1 MSLRH
6 ILAAAAISASTLT
19 AHAQDGL
26 LMRFGQ
32 YRNQVSQEKMF
43 LHTDRQVYLAGETM
57 WLKIYTVDAA
67 LHKPTDVSRV
77 AYVEIVDKDNQALT
91 REKIELKDGVG
102 TGSIFIPA
110 SIASGNY
117 LLRAYTSWMKN
128 FEADYFFR
136 KPVTIVNSFVK
147 LEKPVASAA
156 PANDIQL
163 FPEGGNLLANVS
175 NKVGIK
181 VTKPDGHGADFRA
194 ALVDDSNDT
203 LVRFNPL
210 RFGMGSFEFIPVTG
224 KKYRAVVRVPGSP
237 VALVPLPEIHDEGF
251 AMKVK
256 DNGDV
261 LDVEVSFQPPIQNG
275 PAVYLLAHT
284 SQQLAKVERKNISKG
299 KAYFQVRK
307 DQLKGGVSHIT
318 VFDEKVTPVAER
330 LYFKAPAQQLN
341 IAVKSSQSQ
350 YKTRA
355 QVTLE
360 VQTDGAIPQMSM
372 SVYRMD
378 SIAPA
383 LYEQHINDY
392 LFLTSDLRGSIESPG
407 YYLSTAPEAA
417 AAADNLMLT
426 QGWRRF
432 TWSEVV
438 KDKQSFTYAP
448 EVHGHLVQGIVK
460 DLDGNPAGGVI
471 VYVSVPGNLID
482 VYSGRSD
489 AKGEVLFE
497 MKRLIGGQKILTYTD
512 SLHKVE
518 LVDPFSSAKTNTT
531 IPALTISP
539 SIETQL
545 LARTVAMQVQNL
557 YFEDKY
563 VTPRFDSTA
572 FYGKA
577 DETYLLDDYVRFPV
591 MEEVLREYV
600 RGVLVRKQ
608 RDNFRFF
615 NLDMVNKKPFN
626 ETPLILIDGVP
637 VFDVN
642 KVMEYDP
649 LKVKKVEV
657 MTRRFYHGYAAFP
670 GIISY
675 TTYKGDLDGFE
686 LDKRYVDVDY
696 EGLQLQREFY
706 SPRHESLKEGDTRLP
721 DQRSLLYWNADL
733 STDATGKQYP
743 QFFTSDVPG
752 TYQIVIEAMT
762 ADGKSGFTVQTFNVT
777 R

>member
-1 MSLRH
+1 MSLKH
-6 ILAAAAISASTLT
+6 FFATITLSAAALTL
-19 AHAQDGL
+19 HAQDDL
-26 LMRFGQ
+26 QARFEK
-32 YRNQVSQEKMF
+32 YRKEVSQEKMF

-57 WLKIYTVDAA
+57 WMKIYTVDAS
-67 LHKPTDVSRV
+67 LHKPADISRV
-77 AYVEIVDKDNQALT
+77 AYVEIIDKENNSLV
-91 REKIELKDGVG
+91 REKIQLKDGIG
-102 TGSIFIPA
+102 SGSIFIPA

-136 KPVTIVNSFVK
+136 KPVTIVNSFVR
-147 LEKPVASAA
+147 LEKPVAAA
-156 PANDIQL
+156 PTNDIQL

-181 VTKPDGHGADFRA
+181 VTKPDGNGANFRG

-203 LVRFNPL
+203 LARFNPL
-210 RFGMGSFEFIPVTG
+210 KFGMGSFEFTPTTG
-224 KKYRAVVRVPGSP
+224 KKYRAVVRADGSP
-237 VALVPLPEIHDEGF
+237 VASVALPETHEEGF
-251 AMKVK
+251 SMKLK

-261 LDVEVSFQPPIQNG
+261 LNVEVSFQPPIQNG
-275 PAVYLLAHT
+275 PAVYLLAH
-284 SQQLAKVERKNISKG
+284 SNQELAKVERKNISKG
-299 KAYFQVRK
+299 KAYFDIRK
-307 DQLKGGVSHIT
+307 DQLKDGVSHIT
-318 VFDEKVTPVAER
+318 VFDDKAAPVAER
-330 LYFKAPAQQLN
+330 LFFKAPAQELN
-341 IAVKSSQSQ
+341 ITVKSSQTQ

-360 VQTDGAIPQMSM
+360 VQTERAIPQMSI

-378 SIAPA
+378 SIAPTPGDH
-383 LYEQHINDY
+383 HISDY
-392 LFLTSDLRGSIESPG
+392 FFLTADLRGSVESPG
-407 YYLSTAPEAA
+407 YYFSSTPEAR

-432 TWSEVV
+432 AWNDVLKT
-438 KDKQSFTYAP
+438 KQTFTYAP

-460 DLDGNPAGGVI
+460 DLDGNPASGVI

-512 SLHKVE
+512 SLHRVE
-518 LVDPFSSAKTNTT
+518 LINPFSTAKTNST
-531 IPALTISP
+531 IPTLTISP
-539 SIETQL
+539 SIEAQL
-545 LARTVAMQVQNL
+545 LARTVGMQVQNL
-557 YFEDKY
+557 YFEEKY

-572 FYGKA
+572 FFGKA
-577 DETYLLDDYVRFPV
+577 DETYLLDDYIRFPV

-608 RDNFRFF
+608 RSNFRFF
-615 NLDMVNKKPFN
+615 TLDMLNKRPFN

-696 EGLQLQREFY
+696 EGLQMQREFY

-762 ADGKSGFTVQTFNVT
+762 LDGKSGFTVQTFNVT